1 MELWEEKTMMTLSLD
16 FLLKERFLQAEVVLL
31 AKKVSHATVVVLEVA
46 NWGAFCVHPSN
57 VEPMLLQYLL
67 KTFCL
72 TSLCCHFL

>member
-46 NWGAFCVHPSN
+46 N
-57 VEPMLLQYLL
+57 
-67 KTFCL
+67 
-72 TSLCCHFL
+72 